1 MSNHPTNPSA
11 NTAPHTQSPLGATIS
26 SAPLTTEQEFETGIR
41 IIRDAYRKK
50 IATKDTEID
59 ALYKDLRRRD
69 AEIQDLQLR
78 IVELE
83 ARLAKSDKRIAD
95 LSKLVTRLNQ
105 FRQNV
110 LDSLEE
116 NDLSDFNNVRQQRKE
131 TAAATSQILLD
142 DEAEYYEDELTTA
155 NATTIG
161 GGAVA
166 GGTDNRHIFDM
177 SEFEEFSDSR
187 SVSPAGGDVGDLMP
201 VTRVTE
207 SSTIPTTI
215 STNTTIST
223 SKTASSTPK
232 SKYHEPTATTTTS
245 PSSAPLI
252 KSQQQTRSSAPT
264 TPASSGGV
272 REITSGIAGLGVG
285 AGASVTGGTQ
295 RKKNVTFASERKKW
309 KSSNIGGI
317 SSALTEEQHYDE
329 ELIERQPPI
338 IQQQQDE
345 LTQQPPPPPPPLQSL
360 HQTTEQTQSSNT
372 VDGREFFRRARGL
385 LTNEEFNSLL
395 SNVKAYNNRQQSRRQ
410 TLDNIR
416 GLLGT
421 RHRELYEQFV
431 KLWDS

>member
-1 MSNHPTNPSA
+1 
-11 NTAPHTQSPLGATIS
+11 IY
-26 SAPLTTEQEFETGIR
+26 F
-41 IIRDAYRKK
+41 RK
-50 IATKDTEID
+50 
-59 ALYKDLRRRD
+59 
-69 AEIQDLQLR
+69 DLQLR

-116 NDLSDFNNVRQQRKE
+116 NDLSDFNNARQQRKE
-131 TAAATSQILLD
+131 AAAATTSQILLD
-142 DEAEYYEDELTTA
+142 DETEYYEDEFTTA
-155 NATTIG
+155 NAAAVG
-161 GGAVA
+161 GGTVA
-166 GGTDNRHIFDM
+166 GGAENRHIFDM

-187 SVSPAGGDVGDLMP
+187 SVSPATGDMDDLRNPFKRYKSNILAYHARMP

-207 SSTIPTTI
+207 SSTIPTT
-215 STNTTIST
+215 TST
-223 SKTASSTPK
+223 STTVSTSTTASSTPK
-232 SKYHEPTATTTTS
+232 SKYYEPAAAATATT
-245 PSSAPLI
+245 SALSTPII
-252 KSQQQTRSSAPT
+252 KSQQQARSNA
-264 TPASSGGV
+264 PASSPSSGGI
-272 REITSGIAGLGVG
+272 REITGGIAGLGVG
-285 AGASVTGGTQ
+285 AGTNVTGSGQ

-317 SSALTEEQHYDE
+317 SK
-329 ELIERQPPI
+329 
-338 IQQQQDE
+338 
-345 LTQQPPPPPPPLQSL
+345 
-360 HQTTEQTQSSNT
+360 QTQSSNNT